1 MIVKSKEAKTVKMFE
16 GVTRKTLAIGEK
28 MLLAEFTFRRGA
40 IVPSHT
46 HPHEQVGYVV
56 KGKVNLRIGEQKYL
70 LGTGDSYYIKP
81 NMEHS
86 AELIEESVIIDV
98 FSPPREDYK

>member
-1 MIVKSKEAKTVKMFE
+1 MIVRSKEAKTVEMFE
-16 GVTRKTLAIGEK
+16 GVSRKTLAIGEK
-28 MLLAEFTFRRGA
+28 MLLAEFTFRKGA

-70 LGTGDSYYIKP
+70 LGAGDSYYIKP
-81 NMEHS
+81 NVDHS

-98 FSPPREDYK
+98 FCPPREDYK